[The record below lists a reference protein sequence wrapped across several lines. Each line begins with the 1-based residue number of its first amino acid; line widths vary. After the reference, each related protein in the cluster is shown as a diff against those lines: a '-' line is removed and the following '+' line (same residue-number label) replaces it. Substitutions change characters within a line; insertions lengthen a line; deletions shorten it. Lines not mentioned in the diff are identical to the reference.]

1 MVVVIMVLAAAV
13 VGTTATDVPKLCQA
27 LQLQQETLEL
37 RKRVLPADHCRIAAN
52 DYVQH
57 DRIAANSDLGTQVK
71 SVKWSCCSAHQSCS
85 TRTMTI
91 RRLGPHQQWQTL
103 VV

>member
-1 MVVVIMVLAAAV
+1 MVLAAAV
-13 VGTTATDVPKLCQA
+13 VMVGTTSADVPKLCQA

-57 DRIAANSDLGTQVK
+57 GRIAANSDLGTQVE